1 MTSHER
7 HPLPIG
13 PPTGPSPHLWTSHWI
28 VSPSPLPSVLPP
40 ITLLTEDAQELPLIS
55 NLEGKLTQLPLQVSD
70 LIIEIPNGVSGNLQ
84 FVMQLGREF

>member
-1 MTSHER
+1 
-7 HPLPIG
+7 
-13 PPTGPSPHLWTSHWI
+13 
-28 VSPSPLPSVLPP
+28 
-40 ITLLTEDAQELPLIS
+40 LTEDAQELPLIS